1 MKTEYRA
8 AYYDRKDI
16 AVRTNVGNLAT
27 TDTIAFKPLVQT
39 VSTSLVYRFNWS
51 GAPVQARY

>member
-16 AVRTNVGNLAT
+16 AVRTDAGNLVT
-27 TDTIAFKPLVQT
+27 TDSISFKPLVQT

-51 GAPVQARY
+51 GAPVAARY